1 MAGKG
6 SEAPEKWKKKKWGNS
21 SLTRA
26 GNLYCVFITKI
37 LKKLKSLTRT
47 LNPYSAQNVIHL
59 ISSLYLPPDF
69 LQ

>member
-1 MAGKG
+1 MVGKG
-6 SEAPEKWKKKKWGNS
+6 SEAREKWRKKNGGDS
-21 SLTRA
+21 FLTRA
-26 GNLYCVFITKI
+26 ANLYCVFITKI

-47 LNPYSAQNVIHL
+47 LNPYSAQNATHL